1 MSTNN
6 KMRTKTSARFRK
18 KQQLQRMLQNCAR
31 AFALWW
37 NCESS
42 SSCLKNSQN
51 STMSMS
57 PSLFLS
63 MSKMILSTALGW
75 AFRPHMCSASTSSS
89 TTMKPLLS
97 SSISWKAS
105 SSSSVGTFCCAVTSL
120 GSWFLLQKST
130 RCRCCGGALS
140 EPSEPSPGGPRE
152 LASLL
157 PRAATEFIACACS
170 SCVFA
175 RLRSARSVRGT
186 YSGGASCGPGI
197 AFVAVC
203 TARTVAAQLKTAA
216 RTNTTKP
223 PPPPRPS
230 VWMTRG
236 ITVPNSAQREP
247 AAPSM
252 TPRTM
257 TKLFEA
263 NRLTNMA
270 SAARK
275 EKHVTNMISHCRIIT
290 WRHAA
295 GSARVSLSSWE
306 AWQASAHVHSAS
318 YVTTSPSAK
327 VPPSRRTVR
336 DIVQTPISNLAVSC
350 WVSML
355 ASPSPLHQSRK
366 LAAMDRAATMRKIW
380 ASRAAYAA

>member
-1 MSTNN
+1 MTVRKSRPRPKLNARRALLTRLYRSGSSASS
-6 KMRTKTSARFRK
+6 MPMKTMITRNTATRFNK
-18 KQQLQRMLQNCAR
+18 KQPLQRTLQNWFR
-31 AFALWW
+31 ACVLCW
-37 NCESS
+37 NRASS
-42 SSCLKNSQN
+42 SICLKKSTN
-51 STMSMS
+51 STMSIS
-57 PSLFLS
+57 PELFAS
-63 MSKMILSTALGW
+63 ISEMIVATALGW

-275 EKHVTNMISHCRIIT
+275 EKHVTI
-290 WRHAA
+290 
-295 GSARVSLSSWE
+295 
-306 AWQASAHVHSAS
+306 
-318 YVTTSPSAK
+318 
-327 VPPSRRTVR
+327 
-336 DIVQTPISNLAVSC
+336 
-350 WVSML
+350 
-355 ASPSPLHQSRK
+355 
-366 LAAMDRAATMRKIW
+366 
-380 ASRAAYAA
+380 